1 LDKKDHGVFSRY
13 TCKVAFM
20 AAFRFLIQWM
30 DDLLQFLHDTA
41 SAVTFGE
48 APFIAASPADFILS
62 CVLPT
67 TSSGSKLSF
76 ALTWLASMHG
86 TIFLLPLA
94 LLLSELSLQLFAFK
108 IFAELLALGFAF
120 LLFHIDESFL
130 PSVGRLLLY
139 SISYFSDVSKI
150 HHTCAPMPTA
160 CLAAGQRI

>member
-1 LDKKDHGVFSRY
+1 
-13 TCKVAFM
+13 M

-48 APFIAASPADFILS
+48 APFIAASFADFILS

-76 ALTWLASMHG
+76 ASMHG

-139 SISYFSDVSKI
+139 FIRYFSDVSKT